1 MKIRNPPKSSL
12 ESLQRIH
19 VNYFILITDEIN
31 KKFNELT
38 EEDIRKYAEMKKS
51 KQTMKKSEEMEAI
64 LKEQEMLTLV
74 NVAKKATSRKYRA
87 LNKSASESK

>member
-1 MKIRNPPKSSL
+1 M
-12 ESLQRIH
+12 
-19 VNYFILITDEIN
+19 TDEIN